1 MEKDLTVEHT
11 ADSAKDTHALL
22 ADEGQRRSARRR
34 RRWRYLPPQH
44 GAWAMLVV
52 PYLVGVLWAGPSWL
66 QLPLLVAWLGGYLL
80 SYYLFLAV
88 KTRRPS
94 RVAAQVLVYS
104 AVTVPAA
111 LLVVVLRPQLLA
123 FAPVYAALLAVNAW
137 YAWRRSERALLNN
150 LASVVQGCLMVP
162 VAATAAGVAP
172 AAVLAPFVVVLLYFA
187 GTVLFVKSTIRG
199 RGDPRYLGGS
209 IAYHG
214 AAVVAAGVIAWPL
227 AVPFGWFLVRAAWLP
242 HRRLTPKQ
250 IGMIEIAN
258 CVVLVVAIPLVTS

>member
-1 MEKDLTVEHT
+1 MEKDLALEHT
-11 ADSAKDTHALL
+11 ADSAKDTHTVP
-22 ADEGQRRSARRR
+22 ADDRQRRAARRWR
-34 RRWRYLPPQH
+34 RYLPPQH

-52 PYLVGVLWAGPSWL
+52 PYLVGVLWAGPSWP

-94 RVAAQVLVYS
+94 RVTAQVLVYS

-111 LLVVVLRPQLLA
+111 LLVVALRPELLA
-123 FAPVYAALLAVNAW
+123 FAPVYAILLTINAW

-162 VAATAAGVAP
+162 VAATAAGLAP
-172 AAVLAPFVVVLLYFA
+172 TAVLAPFVLVLLYFA

-209 IAYHG
+209 IAYHAVAG
-214 AAVVAAGVIAWPL
+214 VAAVAIAWPL
-227 AVPFGWFLVRAAWLP
+227 AVPFGWFLLRAAWLP

-258 CVVLVVAIPLVTS
+258 CAVLVVAIPLVTS